1 MTRYQL
7 LVNEWENCTRC
18 ELSQN
23 RERVVQVRGSIP
35 CDVVFVGEAPGE
47 SENSIGQPFVGPA
60 GYLLDQIIEQAQNPR
75 PFTFGIMNLIGCIP
89 REEDGSKVGQP
100 PHDSIQACAP
110 RLIEL
115 VSMCNPKLIVCV
127 GKEAE
132 EYLSTRYKFRV
143 KVGDTI
149 PRIAIMHP
157 SAILR
162 GNYANRPLAI
172 KRQVLVIRDA
182 VHTSFGVTNA
192 NDQATNG

>member
-1 MTRYQL
+1 MTRYEL

-18 ELSQN
+18 ELHKC
-23 RERVVQVRGSIP
+23 RERVVQMRGSIP
-35 CDVVFVGEAPGE
+35 CDVVFIGESPGE
-47 SENSIGQPFVGPA
+47 SENSVGQPFIGPA
-60 GYLLDQIIEQAQNPR
+60 GALLDNIIEEAQNPR
-75 PFTFGIMNLIGCIP
+75 TFTYGIMNLIGCIP
-89 REEDGSKVGQP
+89 REEDGTKVGQP
-100 PHDSIQACAP
+100 PHESIQACAP

-132 EYLSTRYKFRV
+132 DYLSTRFKYRV

-149 PRIAIMHP
+149 PRIAITHP

-172 KRQVLVIRDA
+172 KRQVLVIRDG
-182 VHTSFGVTNA
+182 VHMAFGVTHA
-192 NDQATNG
+192 SDQAKDG